1 MKREPKY
8 KTEADLCTAFNA
20 WARKEGWIPYPET
33 GGWDVLLV
41 AADGTQIGVQAK
53 LKFNMKVLHQCIP
66 GAWSAWHPGVGAPD
80 FRAILVPDR
89 DGDAESI
96 CAALGLQFISC
107 DYYGRFSPSI
117 KSPQHYNGGWHYW
130 NPPKRHALP
139 AYVPDVQ
146 AGASGPVQLTEWK
159 IKALRLCAVLE
170 VRGYVTRAD
179 FKLYGMDPRRWIGP
193 DGWLIACEQPGA
205 WKWKDGATGFGPA
218 HPVVYP
224 QILAEVREA
233 LAIK

>member
-1 MKREPKY
+1 MKREPQF

-20 WARKEGWIPYPET
+20 WARKEGWTPYPET

-53 LKFNMKVLHQCIP
+53 LKFNIKVLAQCLPEHYQGIS
-66 GAWSAWHPGVGAPD
+66 GPD
-80 FRAILVPDR
+80 FRAVLVPELISEHR
-89 DGDAESI
+89 QIAG
-96 CAALGLQFISC
+96 ALGLQCIYPTHS
-107 DYYGRFSPSI
+107 GRVQDFAPALNTGR
-117 KSPQHYNGGWHYW
+117 HWDGGWHYW
-130 NPPKRHALP
+130 NPAKRHPLP
-139 AYVPDVQ
+139 AYVPDVP

-159 IKALRLCAVLE
+159 IKALRVCAVLE

-179 FKLYGMDPRRWIGP
+179 FKHYGMDHRRWTGP
-193 DGWLIACEQPGA
+193 GGWLVAHEQPGA

-224 QILAEVREA
+224 QILEEVRAA
-233 LAIK
+233 LQK